1 MNMDDMKKAERDAEV
16 ETKKAVRGVDGTDTS
31 EKIANA
37 GDEIR
42 KDLGNAGDDI
52 KRTVDNTADRINQPS
67 TDPVRTS

>member
-1 MNMDDMKKAERDAEV
+1 MDDIKKAGRDAEV

-52 KRTVDNTADRINQPS
+52 KHAVDDTADQVKQPS
-67 TDPVRTS
+67 TDPARTY